1 MIASL
6 IIVFREML
14 EAGLIVG
21 IVLAATSAVA
31 GRGRWI
37 AGGIAAGLFGSA
49 GVAAGAGVISEAMA
63 GMGQEVFNAGILL
76 LAVAMLSWHNIWMA
90 THGRELA
97 RQAKALAASV
107 SSGDKSLWALA
118 VVVFVAVLRE
128 GSEVVLFLYGIAVSG
143 HESAGGMLTG
153 GLIGVAGGAAVSFLL
168 YRGLVAIPIRHL
180 FTVTHWMIAFL
191 AAGMAAQAMA
201 LLAADDLVPDFGSQ
215 IWDTHA
221 VLSDDSILGRTLHVL
236 IGYTDR
242 PSGIQ
247 LAAWL
252 TVLLLL
258 WAAER
263 MVRGRRSQPSP
274 AAPAV
279 AASSAHPV

>member
-6 IIVFREML
+6 IIVFREVL

-37 AGGIAAGLFGSA
+37 AGGIAAGLLGSA
-49 GVAAGAGVISEAMA
+49 CVAAGAGVISEAMA

-76 LAVAMLSWHNIWMA
+76 LAVAMLSWHNVWMA

-143 HESAGGMLTG
+143 HESAGAMLTG

-201 LLAADDLVPDFGSQ
+201 LLAADDLVPDFGAE

-247 LAAWL
+247 LLAWL
-252 TVLLLL
+252 TVLVLL